1 MNEKADVLK
10 DKKREW
16 STLWQ
21 EKNKVVRKQ
30 VPKELNQGAH
40 FKNNKELKIVY
51 ILPTLMHVSVCVNDN
66 VYRLL
71 NDLYSPEIWFLL

>member
-21 EKNKVVRKQ
+21 EKNRVVREQ
-30 VPKELNQGAH
+30 VPKELDQGAH
-40 FKNNKELKIVY
+40 FKNNNKDLKIVY
-51 ILPTLMHVSVCVNDN
+51 VLLTLMHVSVCVNMTT
-66 VYRLL
+66 
-71 NDLYSPEIWFLL
+71 FTGF

>member
-21 EKNKVVRKQ
+21 EKNRVVREQ
-30 VPKELNQGAH
+30 VPKELDQGAH
-40 FKNNKELKIVY
+40 FKNNNKDLKIVY
-51 ILPTLMHVSVCVNDN
+51 VLLTLMHVSVCVNMTT
-66 VYRLL
+66 
-71 NDLYSPEIWFLL
+71 STGF